1 MSIHWLLQRQ
11 ATIAVPVC
19 RLGNR
24 PRESLLLGVPSGKTN
39 RPQVQPTP
47 PSPCRCLHPTIWAYL
62 LSSLVTRTR
71 TASTSSPT
79 ASSPGPIL
87 TEVHSEGWEEV
98 TSASVSLGV
107 GSGTLLGF
115 LGEVGSSAERTG
127 PIETVEQ
134 MAPPGVWIG
143 CWATQM
149 FRDRP
154 SHPLRHGRGPPLSPA
169 DVCKA

>member
-1 MSIHWLLQRQ
+1 MAPSE
-11 ATIAVPVC
+11 ASPVC

-24 PRESLLLGVPSGKTN
+24 PRESLLLGVPSGKEN

-47 PSPCRCLHPTIWAYL
+47 PSPCLCFHPSAIWAYL

-71 TASTSSPT
+71 TASTSCPT
-79 ASSPGPIL
+79 ASSPGLIL

-107 GSGTLLGF
+107 GSGTLFGF

-127 PIETVEQ
+127 PIETAEQ
-134 MAPPGVWIG
+134 MTPPGVWIG
-143 CWATQM
+143 CWKGGLWATQM
-149 FRDRP
+149 FRNRP
-154 SHPLRHGRGPPLSPA
+154 SHPLHHGRGPPLSPA